1 MLTYYNINYISTLL
15 RQRPI
20 RWKYVPTNEGSIT
33 YAFFPTLSNCTA
45 TFKDLCTPKVPLFLN
60 TPPEPHRSRSMSN
73 VYYCSQITSPH
84 IYLDQMSFA
93 ISQPISPITF

>member
-60 TPPEPHRSRSMSN
+60 TPQSPTVHGVCPMF
-73 VYYCSQITSPH
+73 ITALKSHHLTCIWIKCHLPFLSPFH
-84 IYLDQMSFA
+84 Q
-93 ISQPISPITF
+93 